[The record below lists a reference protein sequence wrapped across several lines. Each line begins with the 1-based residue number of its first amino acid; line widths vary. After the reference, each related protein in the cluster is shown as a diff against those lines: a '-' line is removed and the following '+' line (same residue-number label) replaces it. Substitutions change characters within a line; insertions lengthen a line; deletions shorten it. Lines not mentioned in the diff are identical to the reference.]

1 MTPKDLI
8 SAGMDSKEASA
19 YLSVLE
25 LGEATMSELVKKSK
39 LKRNTLYEIIES
51 LKQQGLVSIA
61 KRKKR
66 ILYIAENPEK
76 LIERAEE
83 KRNHLEKI
91 LPELLSITN
100 SISKKPKVRYFEGIE
115 GIKEVYKDILR
126 YPKDKVQAWA
136 PENIIY
142 ELDKSFFDDYYTPRL
157 LEQNML
163 IEIIVPDLPE
173 FIRHKQENTVP
184 TRKIQLVDHEAF
196 PFEVEITLYGKS
208 RLAIM
213 SFQDQ
218 LGLIIESESISRTL
232 KSIFKLQWESL
243 EGK

>member
-8 SAGMDSKEASA
+8 SVGMDGKEAIA
-19 YLSVLE
+19 YLSILE

-39 LKRNTLYEIIES
+39 LKRTTLYDLVES
-51 LKQQGLVSIA
+51 LKKQGLISIS
-61 KRKKR
+61 KRNKR
-66 ILYIAENPEK
+66 LLYVAENPEK
-76 LIERAEE
+76 LIECADE
-83 KRNHLEKI
+83 KKRHLESI

-100 SISKKPKVRYFEGIE
+100 TLTKKPKVRYFEGIE

-126 YPKDKVQAWA
+126 YPNQKIHAWA

-157 LEQNML
+157 LKQNMI
-163 IEIIVPDLPE
+163 IEMIVPDLPE
-173 FIRHKQENTVP
+173 FIRHKEENTVP
-184 TRKIQLVDHEAF
+184 TRKIKFVNHSEF
-196 PFEVEITLYGKS
+196 PFTVEITLYGKDHI
-208 RLAIM
+208 AIM

-232 KSIFKLQWESL
+232 KSIFKLQWQSL
-243 EGK
+243 EG